1 MAIELN
7 RLVEKVEHKD
17 ISLVA
22 GRNGISNRVSWVH
35 MVESIEATKFLV
47 GGEVVIVTGIGLR
60 GDNELSELVK
70 QLYEKN
76 VAGIIINV
84 GPYLEDIP
92 EATIKFCD
100 EVSLPLYVVPWN
112 IHLAEIIRIFCYAIT
127 KDDQRNREVTAAF
140 KNAILFPKQEE
151 LYVVSLSQRQF
162 NVNWQYSVGVMRFDF
177 TAGNRVTRL
186 EELAESIDNRM
197 RHRYSKFAVFSNDDE
212 IILIMADMTIE
223 EQHEFLDMVR
233 EGLKMLLIPDEKIS
247 VGVGRLTKS
256 VRCLYKSYNQAR
268 AIQKLHMS
276 GKINPEDIFYSDL
289 GIYRLMMG
297 IDDLEIMRDYYHC
310 TIGPLVEYDKNNNT
324 DYCFVLDKYLKNDG
338 SVKDTAEELYVHRNT
353 INYKLG
359 KISQILNMDISSMNV
374 RVELIIALTLKDIL
388 V

>member
-7 RLVEKVEHKD
+7 RLVQKVEHKD

-22 GRNGISNRVSWVH
+22 GKEGISNRVNWVH
-35 MVESIEATKFLV
+35 MVESIEATEFLV

-60 GDNELSELVK
+60 GEEGLTELVN
-70 QLYEKN
+70 QLYEKRI
-76 VAGIIINV
+76 AGIIVNI
-84 GPYLEDIP
+84 GPYLEEIP

-100 EVSLPLYVVPWN
+100 KVNLPLYVVPWK

-151 LYVVSLSQRQF
+151 LYVVPLSQKQF
-162 NVNWQYSVGVMRFDF
+162 NVNWHYSVGVMRFDF
-177 TAGNRVTRL
+177 SSGNRVSRL

-197 RHRYSKFAVFSNDDE
+197 RHRYSKFSVFSNDDE

-223 EQHEFLDMVR
+223 EQHEFIDIVR
-233 EGLKMLLIPDEKIS
+233 EGLKMLLIPEEKIS
-247 VGVGRLTKS
+247 IGVGRLTKS

-268 AIQKLHMS
+268 AIQKLRMS
-276 GKINPEDIFYSDL
+276 GKINSENVFYSDL
-289 GIYRLMMG
+289 GIYRLLMG
-297 IDDLEIMRDYYHC
+297 IDDLEIMREYYRC
-310 TIGPLVEYDKNNNT
+310 TIGPLVDYDKNNNT

-338 SVKDTAEELYVHRNT
+338 SVKDTAEELFVHRNT

-359 KISQILNMDISSMNV
+359 KISQILNMDISSMNT